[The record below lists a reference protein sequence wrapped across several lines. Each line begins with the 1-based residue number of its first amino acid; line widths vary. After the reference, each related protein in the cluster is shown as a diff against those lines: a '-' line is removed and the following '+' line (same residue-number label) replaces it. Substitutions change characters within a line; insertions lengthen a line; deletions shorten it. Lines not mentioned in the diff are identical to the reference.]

1 MDIKEFKIKL
11 ENEKKEVLD
20 RIKKIGAGKNFGDD
34 VDGFE
39 EDADESEENSNDLG
53 IRESFEERLEHI
65 EEALRKI
72 DRGEYGICES
82 CGNPIEKEVLAIDP
96 ESEYCK
102 SCKVT
107 HKGI

>member
-11 ENEKKEVLD
+11 EKEKKEVLD
-20 RIKKIGAGKNFGDD
+20 RIQKIGTGKSFGDD
-34 VDGFE
+34 IDGFE
-39 EDADESEENSNDLG
+39 EDADEAEENSTDLG

-72 DRGEYGICES
+72 DRGEYGTCES
-82 CGNPIEKEVLAIDP
+82 CGNSIEQEILAIDP

-102 SCKVT
+102 SCKLT